1 MEVFWLESLLLLWFL
16 FQFGGPAGSQMDHF
30 PGLDACTAPLSSS
43 HLQAAPIVTIPFLTH
58 PFLDLQSRS

>member
-16 FQFGGPAGSQMDHF
+16 FQFGGPAKRPPGGQMDHF

-43 HLQAAPIVTIPFLTH
+43 HLQAAPIVTIPV
-58 PFLDLQSRS
+58 P